1 MYSTEQRKLAIETC
15 IKFDLSAAG
24 TAAETVRG
32 CGGNLGT
39 RVTCNSLRT
48 STAA

>member
-24 TAAETVRG
+24 TVAE
-32 CGGNLGT
+32 LGHPT
-39 RVTCNSLRT
+39 RHSLG
-48 STAA
+48 A